1 MKGTTP
7 FPRLALGKGGSLGA
21 NSHEGAFD
29 WGYVRGMNPTDELS
43 SYYAELLEGTYDCV
57 DRVVLNAYF
66 PMGQTGG
73 GLRTW
78 WRQLHGSD
86 ANLNDDQ
93 LRDMA
98 GRLSRR
104 LRAYCAQHQVPVID
118 AEAGQRKHELA
129 EEHLPQDPKF
139 RGLFLVITGNA
150 PAPVWEV
157 KRNAQHQIIE
167 VQHRR
172 KWPYVKHYY
181 FHLMDPEWGHV
192 TLRMCGYPPFGT
204 QVILNGHEWVERQAV
219 RQKVTVAKSG
229 NCFVEGSDFAQV
241 NRLAALL
248 QRESAIGK
256 LAAVCERWIY
266 SSALCFALTREE
278 QQRSGFHYQYSV
290 FQLELSR
297 NLLFARGG
305 TMDEV
310 YQKLIDRTRQPLE
323 LEHLKTIF
331 GFRHRPRQK
340 LKRGRPG
347 PEVAKEVQA
356 QGYNLTVFKVRWGN
370 LTLKIYNKGGRVLRV
385 EVVVHNAKE
394 LRCGRVLQKLP
405 VLLERMSGMLVRF
418 LNTVQVAHVSFLDQ
432 GAFERWA
439 EPSTR
444 GTRRLAGIDLN
455 KARNRHVVDAVV
467 GLATQPE
474 GFRLAELAAAV
485 RARAGWGPKRYSVR
499 QAAYDLAKLRGKKL
513 VRRKDQSRR
522 YVSDPSGVRTMCA
535 YLLLREKVIKPL
547 LAGVTRPVG
556 RPPKVLN
563 PLDRH
568 YVNLRDEL
576 NRAFETIGL
585 AA

>member
-1 MKGTTP
+1 
-7 FPRLALGKGGSLGA
+7 
-21 NSHEGAFD
+21 
-29 WGYVRGMNPTDELS
+29 MNPTDELS
-43 SYYAELLEGTYDCV
+43 SYYAELWEGTYDCV

-98 GRLSRR
+98 GTFSRR
-104 LRAYCAQHQVPVID
+104 LRAYCTRHQVSVID

-129 EEHLPQDPKF
+129 EEHLPKDPKF

-157 KRNAQHQIIE
+157 KRNAKDQIIE

-204 QVILNGHEWVERQAV
+204 QVILNGHEWVERQAQ

-248 QRESAIGK
+248 MRASAIGK
-256 LAAVCERWIY
+256 LAAVCERWLY

-278 QQRSGFHYQYSV
+278 QQRSGFHYEYSV

-297 NLLFARGG
+297 NLLFARGA

-340 LKRGRPG
+340 LKRGRRG

-356 QGYNLTVFKVRWGN
+356 YGYDLRVFKVRWGN
-370 LTLKIYNKGGRVLRV
+370 LVLKIYDKGGRVLRV

-394 LRCGRVLQKLP
+394 LRCGKVLEKLP

-467 GLATQPE
+467 GLATQPA
-474 GFRLAELAAAV
+474 GFSLAELAEAV
-485 RARAGWGPKRYSVR
+485 RARTGWGSKRYSVR

-513 VRRKDQSRR
+513 VRRKDQARR

-547 LAGVTRPVG
+547 LAGVTRPIG
-556 RPPKVLN
+556 RPPKALS

-568 YVNLRDEL
+568 YINLRDEL
-576 NRAFETIGL
+576 NRTFDTIGL

>member
-1 MKGTTP
+1 
-7 FPRLALGKGGSLGA
+7 
-21 NSHEGAFD
+21 
-29 WGYVRGMNPTDELS
+29 MNPTDELS
-43 SYYAELLEGTYDCV
+43 SYYAELLEGSYDCV

-86 ANLNDDQ
+86 ANLNDGP

-98 GRLSRR
+98 GTLSRR
-104 LRAYCAQHQVPVID
+104 LRAYCARHQVPVIE

-129 EEHLPQDPKF
+129 EEHLPKDPKF

-157 KRNAQHQIIE
+157 KRNAQNQIIE

-181 FHLMDPEWGHV
+181 FHLIDPEWGHV

-241 NRLAALL
+241 NRLAARL

-256 LAAVCERWIY
+256 LAAVCERWLY

-340 LKRGRPG
+340 LKRGRRG
-347 PEVAKEVQA
+347 SEVAKEVQA
-356 QGYNLTVFKVRWGN
+356 HGYDLTVFKVRWGN
-370 LTLKIYNKGGRVLRV
+370 LVLKIYDKGGRVLRV

-394 LRCGRVLQKLP
+394 LRCGKVLQKLP

-439 EPSTR
+439 QPSTR

-467 GLATQPE
+467 GLATQPA
-474 GFRLAELAAAV
+474 GFSLAELAEAV
-485 RARAGWGPKRYSVR
+485 RARTGWGPKRYSVR

-535 YLLLREKVIKPL
+535 YVLLREKVIKPL
-547 LAGVTRPVG
+547 LAGVTRPIG
-556 RPPKVLN
+556 RPPKALS

-568 YVNLRDEL
+568 YVNLREEL
-576 NRAFETIGL
+576 NRTFDTIGL

>member
-1 MKGTTP
+1 
-7 FPRLALGKGGSLGA
+7 
-21 NSHEGAFD
+21 
-29 WGYVRGMNPTDELS
+29 MNPTDELS

-98 GRLSRR
+98 GTLSRR
-104 LRAYCAQHQVPVID
+104 LRAYCAREQVPVIE

-129 EEHLPQDPKF
+129 EEHLPKDPKF

-157 KRNAQHQIIE
+157 KRNAQNQIIE

-181 FHLMDPEWGHV
+181 FHLIDAEWGHV

-219 RQKVTVAKSG
+219 RQQVTVAKSG

-248 QRESAIGK
+248 QRESASGK
-256 LAAVCERWIY
+256 LAAVCERWLY

-278 QQRSGFHYQYSV
+278 QQRSGFAYQYSV

-297 NLLFARGG
+297 NLLFARGA

-340 LKRGRPG
+340 LKRGRRG
-347 PEVAKEVQA
+347 PQVAKEVQG
-356 QGYNLTVFKVRWGN
+356 QGYDLTVFKVRWGN
-370 LTLKIYNKGGRVLRV
+370 LTLKIYDKGGRVLRV

-394 LRCGRVLQKLP
+394 LRCGKVLEKLP

-474 GFRLAELAAAV
+474 GFSLADLAEAV
-485 RARAGWGPKRYSVR
+485 RARTGWGPKRYSVR

-513 VRRKDQSRR
+513 ARRKEKSRR

-547 LAGVTRPVG
+547 LAGVVRPTG

-563 PLDRH
+563 PLDQH
-568 YVNLRDEL
+568 YVNLREEL
-576 NRAFETIGL
+576 HRTFETIGL